1 MKWET
6 ISQLQGK
13 KFRRYTGI
21 YRSVYNEML
30 SCVRDV
36 KSTKRK
42 HPTKGISSTL
52 SIEDQLLM
60 VIMYWREYRDQEHL
74 AIDYGISQSTVSR
87 TIREIE
93 DILIKSG
100 QFSLPGRKSLRT
112 KDGEYELVIVDV
124 CETPTERPKKNKSE
138 STVVKRN
145 DTP

>member
-1 MKWET
+1 MNWET

-21 YRSVYNEML
+21 YRRVYDEML
-30 SCVRDV
+30 VCVREV
-36 KSTKRK
+36 KSTERK
-42 HPTKGISSTL
+42 HPTKGVSSAL
-52 SIEDQLLM
+52 SIENQLLM
-60 VIMYWREYRDQEHL
+60 TVMYWREYRDQEHL
-74 AIDYGISQSTVSR
+74 AVDYGISQSTVSR

-112 KDGEYELVIVDV
+112 KDGQYELVIVDV

-138 STVVKRN
+138 SIVAKRN
-145 DTP
+145 AIP

>member
-21 YRSVYNEML
+21 YRCVYDEML
-30 SCVRDV
+30 SCVRNV
-36 KSTKRK
+36 KSKQRK
-42 HPTKGISSTL
+42 HPTKGVSSTL

-60 VIMYWREYRDQEHL
+60 VVMYWREYRDQEHL

>member
-21 YRSVYNEML
+21 YRSVYDEML
-30 SCVRDV
+30 SCVRNV
-36 KSTKRK
+36 KSKQRK
-42 HPTKGISSTL
+42 HPTKGVSSTL

-60 VIMYWREYRDQEHL
+60 VVMYWREYRDQEHL

-112 KDGEYELVIVDV
+112 KDGEYKLVIVDV

>member
-1 MKWET
+1 M
-6 ISQLQGK
+6 
-13 KFRRYTGI
+13 
-21 YRSVYNEML
+21 
-30 SCVRDV
+30 
-36 KSTKRK
+36 
-42 HPTKGISSTL
+42 
-52 SIEDQLLM
+52 
-60 VIMYWREYRDQEHL
+60 
-74 AIDYGISQSTVSR
+74 SR

>member
-1 MKWET
+1 MNWET

-21 YRSVYNEML
+21 YRRVYDEML
-30 SCVRDV
+30 ACVREA
-36 KSTKRK
+36 KLKERK

-52 SIEDQLLM
+52 NIENQLLM
-60 VIMYWREYRDQEHL
+60 TVMYWREYRDQEHL
-74 AIDYGISQSTVSR
+74 AVDYGISQSTVSR

-112 KDGEYELVIVDV
+112 KDGQYELVIVDV

-138 STVVKRN
+138 STVAKRN
-145 DTP
+145 AIP